1 MIRHTARALC
11 AATLV
16 IAPLA
21 LTVTPAYAVT
31 TCTVNG
37 VPVTG
42 TVVSGTAG
50 SDFIRCAS
58 VANGDQVNGLGGS
71 DTIIVSGSVAGL
83 VTGGPGADYLSTP
96 GTISGT
102 VSGGDAGDYLTAGTV
117 APSGAVTG
125 GLGNDF
131 LRVSANAGV
140 VDGSFGLDFCRVG
153 VGNAPINCEA

>member
-11 AATLV
+11 AASLV

-21 LTVTPAYAVT
+21 LSVTPAHAVT

-37 VPVTG
+37 FPVTG
-42 TVVSGTAG
+42 TVVSGTPR
-50 SDFIRCAS
+50 SDVIRCAS

-71 DTIIVSGSVAGL
+71 DTIIVTGSVAGL

-102 VSGGDAGDYLTAGTV
+102 VSGGDAADYLTAGTV

-131 LRVSANAGV
+131 LRVSVNAGV
-140 VDGSFGLDFCRVG
+140 VDGSLGFDFCRVG